1 MGAATGH
8 GPAGGITARSV
19 SIQSASDATK
29 RRLSRGA
36 GGFLSAGTV
45 VIAALV
51 SLPILAVAINL
62 FADSGGLWAQL
73 AATVLPD
80 YLINTVALM
89 LGVGILAGAMG
100 TGAAWL
106 VTMCEF
112 PGRRIMEWALLLPFA
127 VPAYVLAYVYTD
139 LLEFAGP
146 IQTFLRDLFGWTRHD
161 YWFPAIRSTPGAI
174 VMLSLVLYPYVYLLG
189 RAAFLSQS
197 VAALEVARTLGHGP
211 WSSFFRI
218 ALPMA
223 RPGIA
228 AGLALALMETL
239 ADFGTVEFFGVRT
252 FTTGIYRTW
261 FLRGSPEVAAQL
273 ASILMLFVIAV
284 LTLERLS
291 RGKARFSSATGRFV
305 PLPRYVLKGAKCWAA
320 ITACT
325 LPVVF
330 GFALPA
336 VILLSLTLKGGD
348 SAFGFAFLGFAGNS
362 IMVAS
367 LAAMLAVAAAMI
379 LGYGARMAST
389 PIPRY
394 AGRVASMGYAIPGS
408 VIAVGVLIPLAWFD
422 NSLDAFMRETFGIST
437 GLLLTG
443 SIAALLFA
451 YVVRFLAVAYNA
463 VDAGLTKVTPSMDGA
478 SRTLGHG
485 LGSTLA
491 RIHAPLLRG
500 SLLSGALLVF
510 VDVMKELP
518 ATLIVRPFNFETLAT
533 RVYRLAA
540 DERLAEASTAALAI
554 VVVGVVPVILL
565 SRAIARSRPGT
576 RRTDG

>member
-1 MGAATGH
+1 VATHSAA
-8 GPAGGITARSV
+8 
-19 SIQSASDATK
+19 QSA
-29 RRLSRGA
+29 RRRWSRGA
-36 GGFLSAGTV
+36 GGLLSAATV
-45 VIAALV
+45 LV
-51 SLPILAVAINL
+51 ATLVALPIFAVAVNL

-80 YLINTVALM
+80 YLINTVVLM

-112 PGRRIMEWALLLPFA
+112 PGRRVMEWALLLPFA

-146 IQTFLRDLFGWTRHD
+146 VQTFLRDLFGWTRHD
-161 YWFPAIRSTPGAI
+161 YWFPAIRSTPGAV
-174 VMLSLVLYPYVYLLG
+174 VMLSLVLYPYVYMLG

-273 ASILMLFVIAV
+273 ASILMLFVVAV
-284 LTLERLS
+284 LSLERLS
-291 RGKARFSSATGRFV
+291 RGKARFASATGRFV
-305 PLPRYVLKGAKCWAA
+305 PLPRYRLRGLRQAAA
-320 ITACT
+320 IAACA
-325 LPVVF
+325 LPVVL
-330 GFALPA
+330 GFVLPA
-336 VILLSLTLKGGD
+336 LVLAYLTIKNGD
-348 SAFGFAFLGFAGNS
+348 ATFGFAFLGYAGNS

-367 LAAMLAVAAAMI
+367 LAALLAVAAAMT

-389 PIPRY
+389 PVPRY
-394 AGRVASMGYAIPGS
+394 AARIASMGYAIPGS

-422 NSLDAFMRETFGIST
+422 NSLDAFMRAQFGVST

-451 YVVRFLAVAYNA
+451 YLVRFLAVAYNA

-491 RIHAPLLRG
+491 RVHAPLLRG
-500 SLLSGALLVF
+500 SLLTGALLVF

-540 DERLAEASTAALAI
+540 DERLAEASTAALTI
-554 VVVGVVPVILL
+554 VVVGVLPVILL

-576 RRTDG
+576 RQSD

>member
-1 MGAATGH
+1 MTVQEETTTDRRMPRGGAALLT
-8 GPAGGITARSV
+8 
-19 SIQSASDATK
+19 
-29 RRLSRGA
+29 
-36 GGFLSAGTV
+36 AGTLTV
-45 VIAALV
+45 AALV
-51 SLPILAVAINL
+51 ALPILAVASNL
-62 FADSGGLWAQL
+62 FVDSDGLWDQL
-73 AATVLPD
+73 ASQVLST
-80 YLINTVALM
+80 YLINTIALL

-127 VPAYVLAYVYTD
+127 MPAYVLAYVYTD

-146 IQTFLRDLFGWTRHD
+146 IQTALREFFDWTRHD

-174 VMLSLVLYPYVYLLG
+174 AMLSLVLYPYVYLLG

-197 VAALEVARTLGHGP
+197 VGALEVARTLGHGP

-239 ADFGTVEFFGVRT
+239 ADFGTVEFFGVQT

-273 ASILMLFVIAV
+273 ASILMLFVIVV
-284 LTLERLS
+284 LTLERSS
-291 RGKARFSSATGRFV
+291 RGKARYASSTGRYL
-305 PLPRYVLKGAKCWAA
+305 PLPRYNLKGLKATIAVL
-320 ITACT
+320 ACG
-325 LPVVF
+325 LPVLI
-330 GFALPA
+330 GFLLPGA
-336 VILLSLTLKGGD
+336 ILLALTLDRGD
-348 SAFGFAFLGFAGNS
+348 QMFGTAFIGYATNS
-362 IMVAS
+362 IMVAG
-367 LAAMLAVAAAMI
+367 LAAMLACAAAVI
-379 LGYGARMAST
+379 LGYGARMASG
-389 PIPRY
+389 PVPRY
-394 AGRVASMGYAIPGS
+394 AARFASMGYAIPGS
-408 VIAVGVLIPLAWFD
+408 VIAVGILIPLAWFD
-422 NSLDAFMRETFGIST
+422 NGLDQIMRETFGIST

-518 ATLIVRPFNFETLAT
+518 ATLLVRPFNFETLAT

-554 VVVGVVPVILL
+554 VLVGVVPVILL

-576 RRTDG
+576 ARS

>member
-1 MGAATGH
+1 MLLT
-8 GPAGGITARSV
+8 
-19 SIQSASDATK
+19 
-29 RRLSRGA
+29 
-36 GGFLSAGTV
+36 AGTLLV
-45 VIAALV
+45 AALV
-51 SLPILAVAINL
+51 ALPILAVATNL
-62 FADSGGLWAQL
+62 LADSGGLWNRL
-73 AATVLPD
+73 AERVLST
-80 YLINTVALM
+80 YLINTVAL
-89 LGVGILAGAMG
+89 LFGVGLLAGAMG

-106 VTMCEF
+106 VTMCAF

-146 IQTFLRDLFGWTRHD
+146 VQTFLRDLFDWTRHD
-161 YWFPAIRSTPGAI
+161 YRFPQIRSTPGAV

-197 VAALEVARTLGHGP
+197 VAALEVLRTLGHGP
-211 WSSFFRI
+211 WSSFFRV

-239 ADFGTVEFFGVRT
+239 ADFGTVEFFGVQT

-284 LTLERLS
+284 LAFERAT
-291 RGKARFSSATGRFV
+291 RGKARFASSTGRFL
-305 PLPRYVLKGAKCWAA
+305 PLPRHPLSGFKAAAA
-320 ITACT
+320 IAACG
-325 LPVVF
+325 LPIVF
-330 GFALPA
+330 GFLLPGA
-336 VILLSLTLKGGD
+336 VLLTLSITSGD
-348 SAFGFAFLGFAGNS
+348 PLFGSAFFRFAFNT
-362 IMVAS
+362 IMAAS
-367 LAAMLAVAAAMI
+367 LAAFLAVAAAMV
-379 LGYGARMAST
+379 LGYGSRMAHS
-389 PIPRY
+389 PVPRY
-394 AGRVASMGYAIPGS
+394 AARFASTGYAIPGS
-408 VIAVGVLIPLAWFD
+408 VIAVGILIPLAWFD
-422 NSLDAFMRETFGIST
+422 NTLDAFIRETFGVST
-437 GLLLTG
+437 GLVLTG

-463 VDAGLTKVTPSMDGA
+463 VDAGLTRITPSMDGA

-485 LGSTLA
+485 PGSTL
-491 RIHAPLLRG
+491 RRVHAPLLRG
-500 SLLSGALLVF
+500 SLFSGALLVF

-518 ATLIVRPFNFETLAT
+518 ATLLVRPFNFETLAT

-540 DERLAEASTAALAI
+540 DERLAEASTAALTI

-576 RRTDG
+576 ARSSTD

>member
-1 MGAATGH
+1 MSAAAVG
-8 GPAGGITARSV
+8 V
-19 SIQSASDATK
+19 
-29 RRLSRGA
+29 
-36 GGFLSAGTV
+36 
-45 VIAALV
+45 AALV
-51 SLPILAVAINL
+51 ALPILAVALNL

-80 YLINTVALM
+80 YLINTFALTI
-89 LGVGILAGAMG
+89 GVGVLAGAMG

-106 VTMCEF
+106 VTMCAF
-112 PGRRIMEWALLLPFA
+112 PGRRVMEWALLLPFA
-127 VPAYVLAYVYTD
+127 VPSYVLAYVYTD

-146 IQTFLRDLFGWTRHD
+146 VQTFLRDLFGWTRHD

-174 VMLSLVLYPYVYLLG
+174 VMLSLVLYPYVYMLG
-189 RAAFLSQS
+189 RAAFLSQP

-211 WSSFFRI
+211 WSSFFRV

-261 FLRGSPEVAAQL
+261 FQRGSPEVAAQL
-273 ASILMLFVIAV
+273 ASVLMLFVVAV
-284 LTLERLS
+284 LALERLS
-291 RGKARFSSATGRFV
+291 RGRARFAGAAGRFV
-305 PLPRYVLKGAKCWAA
+305 PLPRYRLRGVKRLAAMAACALPIVL
-320 ITACT
+320 
-325 LPVVF
+325 

-336 VILLSLTLKGGD
+336 LILLTLTVENGD
-348 SAFGFAFLGFAGNS
+348 ATFGLAFLGYAWNS
-362 IMVAS
+362 IMVAG
-367 LAAMLAVAAAMI
+367 LAALLAIACAMT

-389 PIPRY
+389 PVPRH
-394 AGRVASMGYAIPGS
+394 AARVASMGYAIPGS

-422 NSLDAFMRETFGIST
+422 NGLDAFMRESFDIST

-463 VDAGLTKVTPSMDGA
+463 VDAGLAKVTPSMDGA
-478 SRTLGHG
+478 ARTLGHG
-485 LGSTLA
+485 LASTLA
-491 RIHAPLLRG
+491 RVHAPLLKG

-540 DERLAEASTAALAI
+540 DERLAEAGTAALAI
-554 VVVGVVPVILL
+554 VAVGVVPVILL

-576 RRTDG
+576 RRSV